1 MLVHASMR
9 VQEEERCIRVE
20 VYSYCLKCVHQRPS
34 LGSQFFLSI
43 MSPGSG
49 DPLKESGLL
58 GRHPHPQL
66 SYLTSP
72 LIFEVLADFSNIK
85 KIPLNSRNT
94 QFSNSLTWKTWWSF
108 MAYDFWIGLAVFIVV
123 EHLPFIHPT
132 PASLRHFKIKD

>member
-1 MLVHASMR
+1 MYTSGGILILPQMCTSETIFGESVLSFHHESWFWGSTQR
-9 VQEEERCIRVE
+9 VRLAREAPPSPTEL
-20 VYSYCLKCVHQRPS
+20 SHQP
-34 LGSQFFLSI
+34 F
-43 MSPGSG
+43 
-49 DPLKESGLL
+49 D
-58 GRHPHPQL
+58 
-66 SYLTSP
+66 

-108 MAYDFWIGLAVFIVV
+108 MAYDFWIGLEVFIVV